1 MQYLLYFW
9 ELKIVI
15 NTNTQQGHFGRSCQL
30 KWRVT
35 ESGHA
40 KRASNQNILVIRDMK
55 NIETCL
61 ATTMNRHI
69 ITIHR
74 HIITF
79 HRHIITFHWHI
90 ITFHRPV
97 ITNHRHV
104 IKNYVVCAL
113 YGEGLIINNYA
124 TTMRVILHLS
134 HEETNIHRGNA
145 EVYIS
150 LRVW

>member
-1 MQYLLYFW
+1 MSVIKILHCKNFIIYGKWSRTVIGWSYFMQYLLHFW

-79 HRHIITFHWHI
+79 YRHIITFHWHI

-113 YGEGLIINNYA
+113 YGEGLIIYK
-124 TTMRVILHLS
+124 
-134 HEETNIHRGNA
+134 
-145 EVYIS
+145 
-150 LRVW
+150 